1 MSTKSSFRALVER
14 REDVKAPY
22 PRPSGSPLS
31 ISLSLKGDFTRHSDL
46 VRLLREGG
54 VTLKAAHG
62 HLTRLAEQGRTELRI
77 PAVPDIPAFIN
88 HLRALDLN
96 VALLQPPGKMDVR
109 AIRERL
115 HLTQEAFAL
124 RFALEPSTVRNWEQ
138 GRNQPDGPT
147 RTLLSIIER
156 HPSIVDEA
164 VQKKP

>member
-22 PRPSGSPLS
+22 RPPSGSPLS
-31 ISLSLKGDFTRHSDL
+31 VSLSLQGDFTSHSDF
-46 VRLLREGG
+46 VRVLRENGIS
-54 VTLKAAHG
+54 LKAAHG
-62 HLTRLAEQGRTELRI
+62 HLTRLAEHGRTELQM
-77 PAVPDIPAFIN
+77 PAVTDIPHVIGQMQAMG
-88 HLRALDLN
+88 LD
-96 VALLQPPGKMDVR
+96 VTLLQAPGKVNVK

-147 RTLLSIIER
+147 RILLSIIER

>member
-14 REDVKAPY
+14 REDAKAKY
-22 PRPSGSPLS
+22 PHPSGSPLS
-31 ISLSLKGDFTRHSDL
+31 ISLSLQGDFTRHSDL

-54 VTLKAAHG
+54 IGLKAAHG

-77 PAVPDIPAFIN
+77 PDVSDIPAFIN
-88 HLRALDLN
+88 RLRSLDLD